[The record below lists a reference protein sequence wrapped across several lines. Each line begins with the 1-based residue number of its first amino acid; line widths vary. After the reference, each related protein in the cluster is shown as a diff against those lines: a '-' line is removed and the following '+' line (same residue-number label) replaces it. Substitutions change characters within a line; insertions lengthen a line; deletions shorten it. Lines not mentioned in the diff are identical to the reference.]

1 MKYLLDTNAV
11 SEWVKPRPDPGLVEW
26 LAACDEDRIYLSVVT
41 LAELRRGIAR
51 LEVGRRRSQL
61 DVWLRDELPQRFD
74 GRILPVTPAVADVWG
89 ALVAEREAL
98 GRPISAMDAF
108 IAATTRVHEMVL
120 VTRNEADFQ
129 FSLKALLNPWLK

>member
-11 SEWVKPRPDPGLVEW
+11 SEWVKPRPDPGLAEW
-26 LAACDEDRIYLSVVT
+26 LAACDEESIYLSVVT

-51 LEVGRRRSQL
+51 LELGRRRSQL

-74 GRILPVTPAVADVWG
+74 GRILPVTAAVADVWG
-89 ALVAEREAL
+89 ELVAEREAL

-108 IAATTRVHEMVL
+108 IAATTRLHEMIL

>member
-11 SEWVKPRPDPGLVEW
+11 SEWVKPRPDPGLAAW
-26 LAACDEDRIYLSVVT
+26 LAACDEDSIYLSVVT

-51 LEVGRRRSQL
+51 LELGRRRSQL
-61 DVWLRDELPQRFD
+61 DLWLRDELPQRFD
-74 GRILPVTPAVADVWG
+74 GRILPVTGAVADVWG
-89 ALVAEREAL
+89 VLVAEREAL

-108 IAATTRVHEMVL
+108 IAATTRLHEMVL

>member
-11 SEWVKPRPDPGLVEW
+11 SEWVKPRPDPGLAAW
-26 LAACDEDRIYLSVVT
+26 LAACDEDSIYLSVVT

-51 LEVGRRRSQL
+51 LELGRRRSQL
-61 DVWLRDELPQRFD
+61 DLWLRDELPQRFD
-74 GRILPVTPAVADVWG
+74 GRILPVTGAVADVWG
-89 ALVAEREAL
+89 MLVAEREAL

-108 IAATTRVHEMVL
+108 IAATAHLHEMVL

-129 FSLKALLNPWLK
+129 FSLKDLLNPWLK